1 MILDEILEA
10 LVNDGELKALLKPT
24 VRDSKIHMFGT
35 TEGIAYNWV
44 PLTNDGIKGQY
55 RLEITVIHN
64 DFEVAYNITERVK
77 KLLLTIGD
85 TPFSNRIK
93 KISQN
98 GGGCIENPDT
108 HDINLSCFFIVKSR
122 EI

>member
-10 LVNDGELKALLKPT
+10 LVNDEELKALLKPT
-24 VRDSKIHMFGT
+24 VRDSKIHMFGAK
-35 TEGIAYNWV
+35 EGIAYKWV
-44 PLTNDGIKGQY
+44 QLTSDGIKGQS
-55 RLEITVIHN
+55 RLEITAIHKE
-64 DFEVAYNITERVK
+64 FETATNIVERVK
-77 KLLLTIGD
+77 KILIRIGD

-98 GGGCIENPDT
+98 GGGIIENPDT